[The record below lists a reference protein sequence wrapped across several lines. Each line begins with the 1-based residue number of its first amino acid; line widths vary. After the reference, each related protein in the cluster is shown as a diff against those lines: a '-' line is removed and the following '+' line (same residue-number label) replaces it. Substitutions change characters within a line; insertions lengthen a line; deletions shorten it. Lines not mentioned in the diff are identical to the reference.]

1 MPAYLGRVAAVATA
15 DRVDEAGLLWLRRP
29 AGWRERLDALTGGVA
44 ADESALRREQRRR
57 TAAEEALHQARDEH
71 ERDRGRWAREREL
84 RAELQERLADV
95 EGELK
100 SERDRRVE
108 VEAKLAAAHAALDQ
122 ARRAGRHDRAAAES
136 AAARVAEAEAAR
148 DAVLAARAGE
158 PLPLEHAMSPG
169 LEVTAVRWAHDRA
182 AEALAGAQAALAEA
196 ARRLAEAARAA
207 PARPPVAEVNPRS
220 SGRRRDRPRR
230 APLQIPGGLLASSV
244 AVTEHL
250 LRATGAVVLI
260 DGYNVA
266 KLGWPSLELA
276 VQRELLVAAAEDVAK
291 RWGVDITV
299 VFDGATVTG
308 ASTPV
313 RRLVRVTFSPAGVSA
328 DDVLRAE
335 VAGLDPQRPVVVV
348 TSDQQVVTD
357 VRADGANTIAS
368 DQFLAVA
375 RR

>member
-1 MPAYLGRVAAVATA
+1 
-15 DRVDEAGLLWLRRP
+15 
-29 AGWRERLDALTGGVA
+29 
-44 ADESALRREQRRR
+44 
-57 TAAEEALHQARDEH
+57 
-71 ERDRGRWAREREL
+71 
-84 RAELQERLADV
+84 
-95 EGELK
+95 
-100 SERDRRVE
+100 
-108 VEAKLAAAHAALDQ
+108 
-122 ARRAGRHDRAAAES
+122 
-136 AAARVAEAEAAR
+136 
-148 DAVLAARAGE
+148 
-158 PLPLEHAMSPG
+158 
-169 LEVTAVRWAHDRA
+169 
-182 AEALAGAQAALAEA
+182 
-196 ARRLAEAARAA
+196 
-207 PARPPVAEVNPRS
+207 
-220 SGRRRDRPRR
+220 
-230 APLQIPGGLLASSV
+230 LLASSV